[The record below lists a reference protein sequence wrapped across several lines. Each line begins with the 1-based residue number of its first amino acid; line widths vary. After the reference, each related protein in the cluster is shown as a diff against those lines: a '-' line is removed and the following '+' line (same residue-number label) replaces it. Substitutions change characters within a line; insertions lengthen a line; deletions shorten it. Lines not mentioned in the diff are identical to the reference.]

1 MNGFALHGID
11 HLSASSLNQWVSE
24 PGGFAIERLLR
35 LRSPTSPAMAR
46 GKAAED
52 GIHAGLID
60 PALSVDDC
68 TTKALATYDSEMRLV
83 TDDKRESERAN
94 IAGYVEHGLGELR
107 QYGIPT
113 GYQQRVEIRL
123 EDVAVPIIGFID
135 WRYDQ
140 HGMVVDLKTS
150 ERLPSAISLAHSRQ
164 GAIYARSHDNYAM
177 RFAYVKPKAG
187 KADRRAVTVLELE
200 RAEVDRQLIALRQIA
215 MRLERFLRLSADARE
230 LCGLLCPDYEK
241 FYWNSPVL
249 RARGAEVFG
258 F

>member
-11 HLSASSLNQWVSE
+11 HLSASSLNQWVGE
-24 PGGFAIERLLR
+24 PAAFAIERLLGY
-35 LRSPTSPAMAR
+35 RSSASPAMAR

-52 GIHAGLID
+52 GIHAGLLD
-60 PALSVDDC
+60 FALSVEDC
-68 TTKALATYDSEMRLV
+68 TTKALATYDTEMRLV

-94 IAGYVEHGLGELR
+94 IAGYVEHGLAELR

-113 GYQQRVEIRL
+113 AYQQRVEIQL

-150 ERLPSAISLAHSRQ
+150 ARLPSAISLAHSRQ
-164 GAIYARSHDNYAM
+164 GAIYARAHDNYAM
-177 RFAYVKPKAG
+177 RFAYVKPQAG
-187 KADRRAVTVLELE
+187 KADKRAVTVLELE

-230 LCGLLCPDYEK
+230 LCGLLCPDYTK

-249 RARGAEVFG
+249 RAHGAEVFG